1 MADYRDPKVTTTGTK
16 RDSNTGKWI
25 GIAVAALVVL
35 LLIAWWAGAFNG
47 TEIEPVT
54 TAPTTETPA
63 TTTPPAGGTATTTPP
78 AGGTTTETPPA
89 GGTAPAQ

>member
-16 RDSNTGKWI
+16 RDANTGKWI

-47 TEIEPVT
+47 GAEVEPEA
-54 TAPTTETPA
+54 TAPTTEAPA
-63 TTTPPAGGTATTTPP
+63 TVTTPPA
-78 AGGTTTETPPA
+78 E
-89 GGTAPAQ
+89 GTAPAQQ